1 MKKKGVISEYLPW
14 LLMAIALLAI
24 LMVTLFL
31 LRGKESSL
39 IDQIKSFL
47 GGGGKFGGGG
57 ASGGG

>member
-1 MKKKGVISEYLPW
+1 MKKKGVISW